1 MLQVF
6 PSSSR
11 IYIESFWYFCFLVHC
26 LTWFLAQLYGSSLI
40 LTRAENPVF
49 HKRLLKRW
57 SPLWKSKRLLKRWS
71 SLWKSRGWRGIGF
84 HVVPLVHTSDLPL
97 FGVACLFV
105 TPILLHRV
113 TYGSFCS
120 SPHPDVHLEMSLFQM
135 PHAGFLLELGGDF
148 SLVVAALPPRFPH
161 VMDVDCF
168 SCCRFLL
175 ILSPVSLL
183 S

>member
-11 IYIESFWYFCFLVHC
+11 NQNLHWVLWRS
-26 LTWFLAQLYGSSLI
+26 LTWFLVQLDGSSLI
-40 LTRAENPVF
+40 LTRAGNPVF

-57 SPLWKSKRLLKRWS
+57 SPLWKSKYWS
-71 SLWKSRGWRGIGF
+71 CVDF
-84 HVVPLVHTSDLPL
+84 HVVPSVHTSDLPL
-97 FGVACLFV
+97 CGVACFFV

-120 SPHPDVHLEMSLFQM
+120 SPHPDVHLEMSLLQM
-135 PHAGFLLELGGDF
+135 LYAGFLLYLGGDF

-168 SCCRFLL
+168 SWCRFLL
-175 ILSPVSLL
+175 ILSSVSLL